1 MLRRAMNRPF
11 EHRNLAMLLLQARET
26 LMGLFR
32 PILKEFSLTEQQ
44 WRIIRTLGDAPR
56 HELEAGQIAKHC
68 CILSPSLTGVLE
80 RMERDGLIRR
90 MRPLADQRKLIVSLT
105 AKSLDLV
112 AVIRPRVDAQYE
124 QLEASLGSSALGELY
139 RRLDRLIDAVPPADD
154 ETAAQQQAVPAKT
167 ARRTRAKLS
176 TSAEQDGF

>member
-1 MLRRAMNRPF
+1 MNRPF
-11 EHRNLAMLLLQARET
+11 EHRNLAMLLLQARES

-56 HELEAGQIAKHC
+56 HELEAGQIAKQC

-112 AVIRPRVDAQYE
+112 AVIRPRIDAQYK
-124 QLEASLGSSALGELY
+124 QLEASLGPSVLGDLY
-139 RRLDRLIDAVPPADD
+139 SRLDRLIDAVPPAED
-154 ETAAQQQAVPAKT
+154 EVPAQQDAPPAKT
-167 ARRTRAKLS
+167 SRRTRAKMS
-176 TSAEQDGF
+176 TSTEQEGY